1 MKNQLNSHKNICM
14 KGPLSELS
22 CSILPGLK
30 YLGTNFVNNK
40 SIEEKKKEKVHAKY
54 VDIQWCL

>member
-1 MKNQLNSHKNICM
+1 M

-30 YLGTNFVNNK
+30 YIGTNFVNNK

-54 VDIQWCL
+54 VDIQKCL